1 MLTIWTSDTYFTA
14 EPIGDQLSSLKQESQ
29 DTTTIVQTKVCI
41 QIKFVAKIPG
51 QKKPFPSWKCFV
63 QEPFLRRRP
72 RRTKSREP
80 RVGAWCAICRQSTW
94 GEDSTHKPVVHKN
107 MKTRNQKF
115 WKSWTNLCSHKPV
128 TRCSREYENTESE
141 ALKSWTNLCSYLDC
155 HNFGRSS
162 HQRPTN
168 ALFAGRQNKAKL
180 RVASY

>member
-1 MLTIWTSDTYFTA
+1 MLIHISMLTIWTSDTSFTA

-41 QIKFVAKIPG
+41 QSKFVPKFLDKRSSLQAG
-51 QKKPFPSWKCFV
+51 SALFRSLYEKKASTDKVPWAPS
-63 QEPFLRRRP
+63 R
-72 RRTKSREP
+72 S
-80 RVGAWCAICRQSTW
+80 
-94 GEDSTHKPVVHKN
+94 PVRNLPPVHLGGGLDP
-107 MKTRNQKF
+107 Q
-115 WKSWTNLCSHKPV
+115 
-128 TRCSREYENTESE
+128 TRCTQEYENTESK
-141 ALKSWTNLCSYLDC
+141 ALKSWTNLWSYLDC

>member
-41 QIKFVAKIPG
+41 QSKFVAKIPG

-63 QEPFLRRRP
+63 QEPLWEEGLDGQSP
-72 RRTKSREP
+72 VSPSR
-80 RVGAWCAICRQSTW
+80 S
-94 GEDSTHKPVVHKN
+94 PVRNLPPVHLGGGLDP
-107 MKTRNQKF
+107 Q
-115 WKSWTNLCSHKPV
+115 
-128 TRCSREYENTESE
+128 TRCTQEYENTESEVLKKLNQLVEPQTRCTQEYENTESE
-141 ALKSWTNLCSYLDC
+141 ALISWTNLCSYLDC

-180 RVASY
+180 RVASYLI